1 MKNKI
6 DESNEKWHWYLIHI
20 DWQVRDGSKTTS
32 GTITASIS
40 LADRNISE
48 RILNQIKAS
57 TIEELQNKY
66 GEDKN
71 IDYCVQILSFS
82 YLGYMSNSE
91 YYDDEN

>member
-1 MKNKI
+1 ML

-20 DWQVRDGSKTTS
+20 DWQVRGGRKTTS

-66 GEDKN
+66 GEDEN
-71 IDYCVQILSFS
+71 IDYCVQILSLS